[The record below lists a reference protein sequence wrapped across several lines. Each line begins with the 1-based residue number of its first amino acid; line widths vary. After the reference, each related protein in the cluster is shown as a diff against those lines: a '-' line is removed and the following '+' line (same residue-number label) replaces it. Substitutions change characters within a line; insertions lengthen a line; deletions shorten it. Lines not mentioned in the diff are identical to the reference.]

1 MSYPSSPPSQM
12 FNSNIPNEDLH
23 SKISRYLS
31 LVPNLF
37 KSLVLLVFYPPVF
50 PKTPYS
56 TTPLHSTPQS
66 PQADTV
72 SRAQPA
78 PLQQCSPSH
87 CLQSNRGLKPECVA
101 ASRWIFICGFHIQ
114 IKSLQAQLP
123 FSSPLNN
130 TGSQH
135 HSPKWSALCAFVQ
148 FVPLV
153 SLSMPAPQCG
163 SL

>member
-1 MSYPSSPPSQM
+1 M
-12 FNSNIPNEDLH
+12 FNFNIPNEDLH

-37 KSLVLLVFYPPVF
+37 KSLVLLVFYPPVS

-56 TTPLHSTPQS
+56 TTPLQSMPQS
-66 PQADTV
+66 PEADTISQGHSLPCGSNV
-72 SRAQPA
+72 P
-78 PLQQCSPSH
+78 PSH
-87 CLQSNRGLKPECVA
+87 CLQSNWTLKPECVA
-101 ASRWIFICGFHIQ
+101 ASHWIFFCGFHTQ

-135 HSPKWSALCAFVQ
+135 HSPKWSALGAFVQ

-153 SLSMPAPQCG
+153 SLSIPAPQCG